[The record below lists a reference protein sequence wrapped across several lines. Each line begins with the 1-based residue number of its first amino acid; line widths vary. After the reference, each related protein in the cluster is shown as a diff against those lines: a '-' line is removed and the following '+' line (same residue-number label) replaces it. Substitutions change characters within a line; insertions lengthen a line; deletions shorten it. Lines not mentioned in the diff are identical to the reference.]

1 MTTTSRSDR
10 LVAAVSAI
18 CGERHRRRVLPEHA
32 LSVEVAHMLGCGIRE
47 VEDTAHS
54 LAVDGV
60 IRVGRTMNYEYYELT
75 KQK

>member
-1 MTTTSRSDR
+1 MTTTSRSER

-18 CGERHRRRVLPEHA
+18 CGERRSRRVLPAHA
-32 LSVEVAHMLGCGIRE
+32 LS

-54 LAVDGV
+54 LAVSGV

-75 KQK
+75 RQE